1 MIIDFWAFLNKERN
15 RGRSKE
21 EATVFI
27 EINHMNVFKMQLIRV
42 KLLQIKSTYSNNII
56 I

>member
-15 RGRSKE
+15 RGSKE